1 MNTKVTIVLKEY
13 DKIKKFINEVVKFD
27 SDVDLVKGSYT
38 VDSKSIMGIF
48 TVDLSEPVDVVIHS
62 DNEEEVKRFN
72 EVMKEFI

>member
-62 DNEEEVKRFN
+62 DNEEEVKKFN